1 MSGFWE
7 RRYAALPVAAKLRLF
22 PLLTAVALSLV
33 LLVTVAFG
41 LVGERRLVRMGDQ
54 FYPMVEASDRVEE
67 AFTDVQRALQNAA
80 ATNDAEHLARADSL
94 ARAFMAAADAPV
106 ITDDGHQ
113 HRELRRRFD
122 RYYTV
127 GRAVTTRLMADEG
140 GDSLTA
146 ALRDFAVQRRAL
158 AAALAEDARHHRG
171 LLRDAFREEQ
181 LWQRAAWIVGL
192 ALGLAAVLMV
202 AVLSRVATRR
212 LTAPLGEAVR
222 AVDQL
227 ATGDLTMRLPDAGP
241 DEVGHLLRAMGRMVA
256 SLRGSE
262 EQLRHQ
268 ATHDALTGLA
278 NRTLFRERVARV
290 EADGERGAVAVLYV
304 DLDDFKAVN
313 DGMGH
318 AAGDRLLVLAADR
331 LLSATRGCDTVAR
344 LGGDEFAVLL
354 RRVRD
359 EREASVVAERVTRA
373 LGAPFAIG
381 GAEVRVGASVG
392 IALGAAVEDADDLLR
407 FADLAMYAAKNA
419 GKRRFA
425 FFEATMYTA
434 ALHRVALESDL
445 REALARDEL
454 LLHYQPIVEL
464 ATGRIVGAEALV
476 RWRHPVRGLIPPM
489 EFIPIAES
497 TGLIVP
503 IGRWV
508 LREACAQAAR
518 WRAAGTTD
526 FRIAV
531 NVSAWQVQSSELV
544 ADVREA
550 LAHAGLPAS
559 ALSLEITESTMLTD
573 TEVTLGRLHE
583 LKALGVTLGVDDFG
597 TGYSSLSYLQRFPI
611 DQLKIDKSF
620 VDGLGGAAHDP
631 ALTRAIVAIG
641 GALRLPMVAEGVERP
656 EQVEG
661 LLALGCELAQGF
673 HFARPMPASELSARL
688 APTPERAV
696 A

>member
-22 PLLTAVALSLV
+22 PLLTAVALGLV
-33 LLVTVAFG
+33 LLVTVTFG
-41 LVGERRLVRMGDQ
+41 LVGERRLERMGDL
-54 FYPMVEASDRVEE
+54 FYPMVEASDRLDDTF
-67 AFTDVQRALQNAA
+67 ADVQRALQNAA
-80 ATNDAEHLARADSL
+80 ATNDGEHLTRADSL
-94 ARAFMAAADAPV
+94 ARAFLATASAPV
-106 ITDDGHQ
+106 PASERQRD
-113 HRELRRRFD
+113 RELRRRFE
-122 RYYTV
+122 RYYAV
-127 GRAVTTRLMADEG
+127 GRAVTTRLMADESS
-140 GDSLTA
+140 DDLTA
-146 ALRDFAVQRRAL
+146 ALRDYAVQRRAL

-171 LLRDAFREEQ
+171 LLRGAFRAERA
-181 LWQRAAWIVGL
+181 WQRAAWLVGL
-192 ALGLAAVLMV
+192 ALGLAGVLMA
-202 AVLSRVATRR
+202 AVLSRVAAQR
-212 LTAPLGEAVR
+212 LTAPLAEAVH
-222 AVDQL
+222 AVDRV
-227 ATGDLTMRLPDAGP
+227 AAGDLAVGLPDAGP
-241 DEVGHLLRAMGRMVA
+241 DEVGRLLRAMGRMVA

-278 NRTLFRERVARV
+278 NRTLFRERVGRV
-290 EADGERGAVAVLYV
+290 EADGERDAVAVLYV

-313 DGMGH
+313 DGLGH

-381 GAEVRVGASVG
+381 GGEVRVGASVG
-392 IALGAAVEDADDLLR
+392 IALGATVDDAEDLLR
-407 FADLAMYAAKNA
+407 FADLAMYAAKHA

-425 FFEATMYTA
+425 FFEPTMHTA

-464 ATGRIVGAEALV
+464 ATGRIVGAEALA

-531 NVSAWQVQSSELV
+531 NVSAWQVQSPELV
-544 ADVREA
+544 ADVRDA
-550 LAHAGLPAS
+550 LARAGLPAS

-573 TEVTLGRLHE
+573 TEATLARLHE

-597 TGYSSLSYLQRFPI
+597 TGYSSLSYLHRFPI

-656 EQVEG
+656 EQVDG

-673 HFARPMPASELSARL
+673 HFARPMPAAELSARL
-688 APTPERAV
+688 APTPVRAV